1 MPVFRETD
9 NHRTLYS
16 HICPGMTLLPQ
27 MQAASTA
34 PTRPGPAFKVLSAIS
49 FSHFLNDTIQ
59 SLMLAIYP
67 LFKTAFGLSFAQIG
81 LITLTFQF
89 TASLLQPFVG
99 FYTDR
104 HPKPFSLAL
113 GMGCTLVGLLTLSVA
128 SSFPVVLLAAALIGT
143 GSSIFHPESSRVARM
158 ASGGRHGLAQ
168 SIFQVGGNAG
178 AATGPLLAA
187 WIVLPHGQR
196 SIAVFSLMA
205 LIAMIVLTGVGRWY
219 REHQRRPAAKASE
232 SGHGLPRSHVLR
244 TLAVL
249 LALIFS
255 KFFYMASINSYL
267 IFYLMH
273 QYNLD
278 TQTAQYHL
286 FYFLAAVAAGAL
298 LGGPIGDRIGRKRV
312 IWASILGIA
321 PFTLALPYV
330 GPMPSVILTMI
341 IGFMLASAFPAILI
355 YAQELF
361 PGKIGTVSGLFFGLA
376 FGLAGIGAAVLGQL
390 ADHWGIVTVYRVCAY
405 LPLIGLLAV
414 FLPDLKHVGRQEA
427 LVPAK
432 G

>member
-1 MPVFRETD
+1 
-9 NHRTLYS
+9 
-16 HICPGMTLLPQ
+16 
-27 MQAASTA
+27 MQADSAAGTGA
-34 PTRPGPAFKVLSAIS
+34 NDAIAFRVLGAIS

-67 LFKTAFGLSFAQIG
+67 LFKTDFNLSFAQIG

-89 TASLLQPFVG
+89 TASLLQPVVG
-99 FYTDR
+99 YYTDR
-104 HPKPFSLAL
+104 HPKPFSLVL
-113 GMGCTLVGLLTLSVA
+113 GMGCTLLGLLSLSLA
-128 SSFPVVLLAAALIGT
+128 DSYPMVLMAAAMVGT
-143 GSSIFHPESSRVARM
+143 GSSVFHPESARVARM

-196 SIAVFSLMA
+196 SIALFSLLA
-205 LIAMIVLTGVGRWY
+205 FVAMIVLTGVGVWY
-219 REHQRRPAAKASE
+219 RRHQAKPRKAAAAAVQP
-232 SGHGLPRSHVLR
+232 LPRRQVLT

-255 KFFYMASINSYL
+255 KFFYLASINSYL
-267 IFYLMH
+267 IFYLI
-273 QYNLD
+273 QRYGIG
-278 TQTAQYHL
+278 TQDAQYHL
-286 FYFLAAVAAGAL
+286 FYFLFSVAAGTL
-298 LGGPIGDRIGRKRV
+298 LGGPIGDRIGRRQV
-312 IWASILGIA
+312 IWVSILGVA

-330 GPMPSVILTMI
+330 GLNGSVVLTMI
-341 IGFMLASAFPAILI
+341 IGFMLSSAFPAILV

-361 PGKIGTVSGLFFGLA
+361 PGRIGVISGLFFGLA

-390 ADHWGIVTVYRVCAY
+390 ADLWGVATVYKICSF

-414 FLPDLKHVGRQEA
+414 FLPNIRRNAQP
-427 LVPAK
+427 PAVAQAAK
-432 G
+432 A